1 VCQAFF
7 SASRALKSPEPAPK
21 VHIYRTRMSAITDL
35 KELVPSINV
44 FRTLTVAF
52 IPVILS
58 YNAELL
64 SLVCPDVEK

>member
-1 VCQAFF
+1 
-7 SASRALKSPEPAPK
+7 
-21 VHIYRTRMSAITDL
+21 MSAITDL